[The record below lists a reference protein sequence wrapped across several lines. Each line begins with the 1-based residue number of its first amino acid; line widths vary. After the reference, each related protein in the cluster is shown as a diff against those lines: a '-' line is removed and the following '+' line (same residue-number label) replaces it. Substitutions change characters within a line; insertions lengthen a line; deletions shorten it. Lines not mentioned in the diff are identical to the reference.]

1 MFKQYLFQTRLAET
15 SCHRL
20 LPLLQSQHYLAL
32 YCHLFMM
39 MMLILT
45 DIDDD
50 KIDDR
55 KHHLSDDMA
64 PFLTSICHLA
74 MMMTLIMVLKMMI
87 E

>member
-1 MFKQYLFQTRLAET
+1 
-15 SCHRL
+15 
-20 LPLLQSQHYLAL
+20 
-32 YCHLFMM
+32 MM

-55 KHHLSDDMA
+55 KHHLPDDMA
-64 PFLTSICHLA
+64 PFLPSICHLA